1 MDKNNKQLGYSSI
14 IFYSFSISSFL
25 LSMANV
31 FWPIGNFKMTV
42 LSLVAML
49 FSVQQLLEAK
59 EEVDIQISNLEKK
72 SAHQEDLIHLIDPTF
87 STHAPTKEAQKTTVM
102 KSRKI
107 FALGLI
113 IMIVGLTLDFDY
125 QHEAIANTLTILSF
139 AVIFFTMAYKERY
152 ATRLDQLNEQLYSID
167 QKLIAKLKEQVDT
180 LQKL

>member
-1 MDKNNKQLGYSSI
+1 MEIQLQELIEQIKKDGVEAAEAQAEAILSSAKAEAEKILEEAKQEAKG
-14 IFYSFSISSFL
+14 
-25 LSMANV
+25 MRKEA
-31 FWPIGNFKMTV
+31 
-42 LSLVAML
+42 
-49 FSVQQLLEAK
+49 LLEAK

-152 ATRLDQLNEQLYSID
+152 AVRIEQLNEQLYSID
-167 QKLIAKLKEQVDT
+167 QKLIAKLKEQVDA